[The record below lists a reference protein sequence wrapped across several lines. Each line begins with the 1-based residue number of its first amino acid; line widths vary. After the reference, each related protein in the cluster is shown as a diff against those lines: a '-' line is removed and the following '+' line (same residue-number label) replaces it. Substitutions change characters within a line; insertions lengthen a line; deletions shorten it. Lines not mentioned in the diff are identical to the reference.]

1 MKRNYLDSQELEDK
15 CSDYYLMGCYGQ
27 KFDADINDPNLLIWV
42 QSFVAGVRESDESNS
57 Y

>member
-1 MKRNYLDSQELEDK
+1 MKRNYLYSQELEDK